1 MSLKYGGM
9 YVLIVH
15 NVILRNRCAQ
25 QAKKYLDFNNP
36 QQERER
42 EREREGR
49 RGGGVG
55 RWREKA
61 VAGRREQSR
70 RRKSCP
76 KENAGK

>member
-1 MSLKYGGM
+1 MCTASQK
-9 YVLIVH
+9 IFR
-15 NVILRNRCAQ
+15 I
-25 QAKKYLDFNNP
+25 NNP
-36 QQERER
+36 QQ

-76 KENAGK
+76 RENAGK

>member
-1 MSLKYGGM
+1 MSLKCGGM
-9 YVLIVH
+9 YVMVVH
-15 NVILRNRCAQ
+15 NVILWNRCAQ
-25 QAKKYLDFNNP
+25 QAKKYLEFNNP

-42 EREREGR
+42 EGEGR

>member
-15 NVILRNRCAQ
+15 NVTLRNRCAQ

-42 EREREGR
+42 K
-49 RGGGVG
+49 GGGG
-55 RWREKA
+55 EMREKA
-61 VAGRREQSR
+61 AAGRREQSR

>member
-25 QAKKYLDFNNP
+25 QAKKYLEFNNP

-42 EREREGR
+42 ERGKKGRWCGEMERESCSRQKGAIQE
-49 RGGGVG
+49 
-55 RWREKA
+55 EKKL
-61 VAGRREQSR
+61 S
-70 RRKSCP
+70 
-76 KENAGK
+76 

>member
-15 NVILRNRCAQ
+15 NVTLRNRCAQ

-42 EREREGR
+42 KGGGWGDERESCSRQKGAIQE
-49 RGGGVG
+49 
-55 RWREKA
+55 EKKL
-61 VAGRREQSR
+61 S
-70 RRKSCP
+70 
-76 KENAGK
+76 

>member
-25 QAKKYLDFNNP
+25 QAKKYLEFNNP

-42 EREREGR
+42 ERKGERGKKGRWCGEMERESCSRQKGAIQE
-49 RGGGVG
+49 
-55 RWREKA
+55 EKKL
-61 VAGRREQSR
+61 S
-70 RRKSCP
+70 
-76 KENAGK
+76 